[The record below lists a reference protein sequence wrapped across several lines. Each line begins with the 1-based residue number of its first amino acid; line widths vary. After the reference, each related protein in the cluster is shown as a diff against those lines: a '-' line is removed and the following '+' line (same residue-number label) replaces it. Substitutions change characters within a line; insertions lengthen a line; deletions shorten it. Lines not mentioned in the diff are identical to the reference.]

1 VPKTYKG
8 ENIVSLINGFEK
20 TGYHIKKNEYG
31 LFTSPNKKMK
41 LKW

>member
-31 LFTSPNKKMK
+31 LLPPPIKK
-41 LKW
+41 